1 MILANY
7 ASMCDNKWMC
17 KTLEQVRQAIERS
30 GLSRYRIAQET
41 GISQSQLSRLMSGD
55 AGLSFPKLE
64 MLLDYLGYKI
74 TVKKKRKGK

>member
-1 MILANY
+1 
-7 ASMCDNKWMC
+7 MC

-41 GISQSQLSRLMSGD
+41 GISESQLSRLMSGD

-64 MLLDYLGYKI
+64 MLLDYLGFEI
-74 TVKKKRKGK
+74 QVQVKKRKR